1 MKFIL
6 QMLILREVFESDQL
20 PKGGKGSQGGKGGKG
35 NQGEEDLRR
44 IILIVYLMTL
54 HLFYVKNWKH
64 CSENKKYSNTWLFF

>member
-6 QMLILREVFESDQL
+6 QMLILSEVFESDQL

-54 HLFYVKNWKH
+54 HNYVKNWKH